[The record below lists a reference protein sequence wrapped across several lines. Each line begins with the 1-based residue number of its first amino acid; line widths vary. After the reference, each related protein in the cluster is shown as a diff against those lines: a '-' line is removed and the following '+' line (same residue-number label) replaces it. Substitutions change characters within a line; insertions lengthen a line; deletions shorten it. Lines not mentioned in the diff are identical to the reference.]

1 MIDEFNA
8 LIAGVGGQ
16 GNMLAARIVA
26 DAALGLGYQV
36 RMAETFGG
44 AQRGGAVFSLVRIGT
59 AIRSPTIAEDELQ
72 TLIGLEPIEA
82 IRHGVEYLSPDGKAL
97 INTTPVMPVD
107 VNVGRVAYPPLEN
120 IIDDLKHLCKA
131 VYAFDGTG
139 LAIKAGEARSMNICM
154 IAVASGLGLLP
165 IEPLPLKNAM
175 FGRLKKSVHDVNSKA
190 FDMAVEVARQLRPL

>member
-26 DAALGLGYQV
+26 DAALELGYQV

-72 TLIGLEPIEA
+72 TLIGLEPVES
-82 IRHGVEYLSPDGKAL
+82 IRHGVEYLSPNGSAL

-107 VNVGRVAYPPLEN
+107 VNVGKVSYPPLDK
-120 IIDDLKHLCKA
+120 IVADLKRVCKS
-131 VYAFDGTG
+131 VYALDGTS
-139 LAIKAGEARSMNICM
+139 LAIKSGEARAMNICM
-154 IAVASGLGLLP
+154 IATASELGLIP
-165 IEPLPLKNAM
+165 IEPPRLKNAM
-175 FGRLKKSVHDVNSKA
+175 YGRLKKSIHEVNSKA
-190 FDMAVEVARQLRPL
+190 FDIALEAARKLKPC